1 MKRYIDIIDPIHD
14 FVQVYPSEQPL
25 VDSRFFQRLRRIKQL
40 SCAFLVYPTALHT
53 RFEHSLGVMYIA
65 GQAGQAL
72 NEKGEINSDEI
83 PLLRLAGLL
92 HDIGHGPFSHIF
104 EEVNQAKSLSHEEFG
119 RNLILQSDIGDYLD
133 SQGFGKKH
141 VTDIAFN
148 RSSSK
153 YLNEII
159 SGALSADMMDYLLRD
174 SYFTG
179 TEHAKINYKRI
190 THSLNVYRN
199 HLALDQ
205 SALYSFESMVYSR
218 HQMFKAVY
226 FHKTVRAAE
235 VMMVEA
241 LRLSDDEFGF
251 TTSDPDEFLEM
262 TDDQVL
268 SMIMSSSSESS
279 NLLRAKNLVEDYKN
293 RKLIKCVFEK
303 LLTDQTTTYMH
314 KNTNDIRGEI
324 AKLSHVDE
332 DEIFVDS
339 AAASSLPTMPSM
351 NKSQSILSMTR
362 RGDEPSVREVLVS
375 DMPIVSAIS
384 GYMNILRVYTRPENR
399 KKVEIATKSILGDM
413 L

>member
-1 MKRYIDIIDPIHD
+1 MKKYVDIIDPIHD
-14 FVQVYPSEQPL
+14 FVQVSQSEQPL
-25 VDSRFFQRLRRIKQL
+25 VDSPFFQRLRRIKQL

-72 NEKGEINSDEI
+72 HEKEAIKSDEI
-83 PLLRLAGLL
+83 DILRLAGLL

-104 EEVNQAKSLSHEEFG
+104 EEVSRTKKTSHEDFG
-119 RNLILQSDIGDYLD
+119 RRLILQSDIGDYLE
-133 SQGFGKKH
+133 SSGFEKRLIAD
-141 VTDIAFN
+141 VAFN
-148 RSSSK
+148 RSRFK

-179 TEHAKINYKRI
+179 TEHARIDYKRI
-190 THSLNVYRN
+190 THSLDVHRR

-218 HQMFKAVY
+218 YQMFKAVY

-235 VMMVEA
+235 VMLVEA

-251 TTSDPDEFLEM
+251 TTSDPDGFLNL
-262 TDDQVL
+262 TDEQAL
-268 SMIMSSSSESS
+268 SMIESS
-279 NLLRAKNLVEDYKN
+279 KSPNLKGARKLVEDFKN
-293 RKLIKCVFEK
+293 RRLIKCVFEK
-303 LLTDQTTTYMH
+303 ILTGKADTGIDTG
-314 KNTNDIRGEI
+314 NIRAEI
-324 AKLSHVDE
+324 SKRSRIDE

-351 NKSQSILSMTR
+351 NKSQSILLMTR
-362 RGDEPSVREVLVS
+362 RGERSSGREVLVS

-384 GYMNILRVYTRPENR
+384 GYMNILRVYTHQRNR
-399 KKVEIATKSILGDM
+399 KKVEIAAESILRD
-413 L
+413 LL

>member
-1 MKRYIDIIDPIHD
+1 MKKYVDIIDPIHD
-14 FVQVYPSEQPL
+14 FVQVSQFEQLL

-65 GQAGQAL
+65 GKAGQVL
-72 NEKGEINSDEI
+72 QEKGAIKSDEI
-83 PLLRLAGLL
+83 DILRLAGLL

-104 EEVNQAKSLSHEEFG
+104 EEVNRAKISHEDFG
-119 RNLILQSDIGDYLD
+119 RRLILQSDIGDSLE
-133 SQGFGKKH
+133 SNGFEKRFIAD
-141 VTDIAFN
+141 VAFN
-148 RSSSK
+148 RSRFK

-179 TEHAKINYKRI
+179 TEHARIDYKRI
-190 THSLNVYRN
+190 THSLDVHRK

-218 HQMFKAVY
+218 YQMFRAVY

-235 VMMVEA
+235 VMLVEA

-251 TTSDPDEFLEM
+251 TTSDTDGFLDM
-262 TDDQVL
+262 TDEQVL
-268 SMIMSSSSESS
+268 SLIASSKSP
-279 NLLRAKNLVEDYKN
+279 NLKSARKLVEDFKN
-293 RKLIKCVFEK
+293 RRLIKCVFEK
-303 LLTDQTTTYMH
+303 ILTDKAGTEVDTE
-314 KNTNDIRGEI
+314 NIRAEI
-324 AKLSHVDE
+324 SRRSQINE

-351 NKSQSILSMTR
+351 NKSQSILLMTR
-362 RGDEPSVREVLVS
+362 RGEHSSGREVLVS

-384 GYMNILRVYTRPENR
+384 GYMNILRVYTYPRNR
-399 KKVEIATKSILGDM
+399 KKVEIAAKSILRDM